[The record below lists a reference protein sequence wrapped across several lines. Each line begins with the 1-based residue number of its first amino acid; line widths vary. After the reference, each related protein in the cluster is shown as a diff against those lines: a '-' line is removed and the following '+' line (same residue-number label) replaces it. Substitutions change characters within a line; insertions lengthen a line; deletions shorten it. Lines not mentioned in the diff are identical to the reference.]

1 MLLAVPML
9 AAEDESRGLILYER
23 FLGSS
28 NTLGNFL
35 RLDTTVGYSFN
46 KYFSID
52 GGLPVFFVRPS
63 ETTTASAVAKSNNG
77 IGNAYLDLR
86 FALANPLVNYSLLA
100 LTAAIMLWAGRDI
113 YRGAWKAE
121 LLRGVPKR
129 RLHRRLGTSL
139 DRRKSAFGCKAAVMC
154 SF

>member
-1 MLLAVPML
+1 MRRVEILCGWMLLAVPIL
-9 AAEDESRGLILYER
+9 AAEDEFRGLILYER

-63 ETTTASAVAKSNNG
+63 ETTTASAGAQSANSTGHAYPQPPLAFTQPLLHQPSAVAG
-77 IGNAYLDLR
+77 
-86 FALANPLVNYSLLA
+86 
-100 LTAAIMLWAGRDI
+100 AA
-113 YRGAWKAE
+113 
-121 LLRGVPKR
+121 
-129 RLHRRLGTSL
+129 T
-139 DRRKSAFGCKAAVMC
+139 
-154 SF
+154 